1 MRFPLIALLVF
12 LISGCHEDI
21 DDNID
26 TASDAE
32 ISDFVWKGMNV
43 FYLYKSDIP
52 DLADDRFSS
61 DQQYTDYL
69 NSFDSPEALFNSVLR
84 DDDEFSIIVDDF
96 RALEQSIDGVT
107 LDSGMRFGLALI
119 ESTGEVLGFVRYVVN
134 GSPADQQG
142 VERGMFFNRVSGEVL
157 TENSDFSALFGQQNF
172 SIGLAELNGSSLESL
187 DQTIDL
193 TQVEITENPIHTTN
207 VINMGNDKV
216 GYLMYTGFIDNFVS
230 GLNSVFGQFAAENI
244 TELVV
249 DLRYNSGGN
258 ISTAEDLS
266 SMITGQFNGELFAT
280 QEFNNNFEDRDIL
293 FDNETSS
300 GATINSLN
308 LNSVYFITTSSTA
321 SASELV
327 ISALT
332 PYIDVVQVGTTT
344 TGKFQGSTTIYDS
357 PDFSRQ
363 NANPDHRYALQPLI
377 LRTVN
382 ADGFTDFSNGLE
394 PDVARS
400 EDLTNLGQLGEA
412 TEPLLATILNIIGNG
427 RTSPQHQTLEYEI
440 IGETKMNAPDFQRM
454 YTSEKLISPQTP

>member
-26 TASDAE
+26 AASDAE

-69 NSFDSPEALFNSVLR
+69 NSFDSPEALFNSVLS

-96 RALEQSIDGVT
+96 RVLEQSIDGVT

-308 LNSVYFITTSSTA
+308 LNRVYFITTSSTA

>member
-26 TASDAE
+26 AASDAE

-69 NSFDSPEALFNSVLR
+69 NSFDSPEALFNAVLR

-96 RALEQSIDGVT
+96 RVLEQSIDGVT

-216 GYLMYTGFIDNFVS
+216 GYLMYTGFIDNFVTD
-230 GLNSVFGQFAAENI
+230 LNSVFGQFAAENI

-308 LNSVYFITTSSTA
+308 LNRVYFITTSSTA

>member
-96 RALEQSIDGVT
+96 RVLEQSIDGVT

-308 LNSVYFITTSSTA
+308 LNRVYFITTSSTA

>member
-96 RALEQSIDGVT
+96 RVLEQSIDGVT

-187 DQTIDL
+187 DQTLDL

-308 LNSVYFITTSSTA
+308 LNRVYFITTSSTA